1 MYVIADIEWVTTCD
15 GRISPLQL
23 AAVRVDESWN
33 QINSYFTYIKPIDS
47 SFRDWTQPACNG
59 GSKND
64 FLTARSAAEVFSDIL
79 LWLGGDTLL
88 WWLGQ
93 SKELFNTLAVDL
105 LGDTQLPEA
114 ISISE
119 YVQAFL
125 EGQPHARSNVYTLA
139 ASLGVKTK
147 HRLKHCSDNDVR
159 VIRQLMQAIKY
170 PQSELLNPAVLS
182 ESKNAALN
190 CPYIYDKSTNTIH
203 AHGCTNIP
211 DGELWGYTNFTT
223 AIKRGYKVCKCCKSE
238 YLAVLK
244 ERNRDIISRV
254 RYNYVYSTESKV
266 FHKPTCK
273 TILSAKV
280 IKGSERYETAVKS
293 GRTPCRLCNPVPI
306 EKPIKTVAAP
316 AAAHKAAAPA
326 TPKKANSK
334 SIKKAIARQQLALKE
349 RSKRL
354 NDSSLS
360 ETQRK
365 DIITM
370 TQPGFAFWAG
380 HGYRNFHLRNCP
392 KLAELSELHGY
403 RTYQEAV
410 QAGRTPCKI
419 CKPTSKHD
427 VVLSIPISNRQRLS
441 ESVDDLKEM
450 CQHSG
455 FSCQSDEE
463 FFYLQT
469 TVGKWKIDLNSY
481 PVRLFHI
488 NLIVDARTEEYHA
501 QPRVFLSLTD
511 AFLYI
516 KRHDESLS
524 HKHK

>member
-88 WWLGQ
+88 WWLSQ

-170 PQSELLNPAVLS
+170 PQSELLNPVVISDAVWKARRS
-182 ESKNAALN
+182 ALGQM
-190 CPYIYDKSTNTIH
+190 YIYDKSTNTIH
-203 AHGCTNIP
+203 AHGCKNIS
-211 DGELWGYTNFTT
+211 DGELLGYSGFTT
-223 AIKRGYKVCKCCKSE
+223 AFKKGYKPCECCKSE
-238 YLAVLK
+238 YMAALEK
-244 ERNRDIISRV
+244 RNRDIISRTKF
-254 RYNYVYSTESKV
+254 NYLYTSLSNY
-266 FHKPTCK
+266 FHKPTC
-273 TILSAKV
+273 IEMLSAGE
-280 IKGSERYETAVKS
+280 IMGSEYYETAINS
-293 GRTPCRLCNPVPI
+293 GRTPCPLCTPVPI
-306 EKPIKTVAAP
+306 DKPLWAVSSPNKEKLTAA
-316 AAAHKAAAPA
+316 KSQ
-326 TPKKANSK
+326 SK
-334 SIKKAIARQQLALKE
+334 SVKKAIARQQLAQKE
-349 RSKRL
+349 RSERL
-354 NDSSLS
+354 NDASLS
-360 ETQRK
+360 ETQRR
-365 DIITM
+365 DIITL
-370 TQPGFAFWAG
+370 TQPSFAFWAA
-380 HGYRNFHLRNCP
+380 HGYDNFHLRNCP

-455 FSCQSDEE
+455 FPCQSDEE